1 MSHQVKESLEV
12 KKTIQ
17 QTTGGVKG
25 KVGDAV
31 ANLTMFTKEATDDV
45 REIKLN
51 LENTS
56 AELMER
62 EKFTRKQ
69 DNNIKKLQEEVAV
82 NERKMESYEHKTV
95 VLKAQN
101 DANGTTDWSK

>member
-1 MSHQVKESLEV
+1 MMSHQVKESLEV

-45 REIKLN
+45 REIKL
-51 LENTS
+51 
-56 AELMER
+56 
-62 EKFTRKQ
+62 
-69 DNNIKKLQEEVAV
+69 
-82 NERKMESYEHKTV
+82 
-95 VLKAQN
+95 
-101 DANGTTDWSK
+101 

>member
-1 MSHQVKESLEV
+1 MRELETTQRRILMSHQVKESLEV

-45 REIKLN
+45 REIKL
-51 LENTS
+51 
-56 AELMER
+56 
-62 EKFTRKQ
+62 
-69 DNNIKKLQEEVAV
+69 
-82 NERKMESYEHKTV
+82 
-95 VLKAQN
+95 
-101 DANGTTDWSK
+101 